1 MRSYAKL
8 NVFLKIT
15 GFREN
20 YHEISSR
27 FVLFKDMFDEI
38 EFIKA
43 DKNDGFIIQTNAN
56 IQNNIITKAYD
67 KLCAFGY
74 KDKLDEFFKF
84 HKVKLI
90 KNIPMGAGLGGGSS
104 NAAAFLKLANKE
116 INLGICD
123 YELLQ
128 IGSQIG
134 ADVAFFLTEFE
145 SANVSGIGENIVKFD
160 DDIPNLKVFTPK
172 LFCSTKDVY
181 GKFRSDFNGKF
192 DLDLAKN
199 LENLT
204 SEEILQNYKNGQLN
218 DLLAPC
224 KKLYNL
230 NLKENEFLSGSGSS
244 YFLVG

>member
-8 NVFLKIT
+8 NIFLKIT
-15 GFREN
+15 GFIEN

-27 FVLFKDMFDEI
+27 FVLFKDIFDEV
-38 EFIKA
+38 EFIKT
-43 DKNDGFIIQTNAN
+43 DKNDGFIIQTDAN

-104 NAAAFLKLANKE
+104 DAATFLKLANKD
-116 INLGICD
+116 IDLGIND
-123 YELLQ
+123 EKLMQ

-134 ADVAFFLTEFE
+134 ADVAFFLSELE
-145 SANVSGIGENIVKFD
+145 SANVNGIGENIVKFD

-181 GKFRSDFNGKF
+181 QKFRSDFNGKF
-192 DLDLAKN
+192 DLNLAKN
-199 LENLT
+199 LENL
-204 SEEILQNYKNGQLN
+204 SSKEILQNYKNNQLN

-224 KKLYNL
+224 QKLYGL